1 MTLLKPDDA
10 WPLVAIMV
18 AGTSLSIWLEH
29 TYRWGAK
36 LSAPVI
42 ALLLAMGLS
51 NARVVPMEAP
61 AYDFVGTWL
70 VPIALPLLL
79 IRADVRRI
87 FRGTGRLMAAFHVAS
102 IGTVLGAL
110 LALWLLGSRIPE
122 PVPVAGIMTGS
133 YIGGMVNFMAISE
146 SLKTPGSVTST
157 LVVADNL
164 VMAAVFLALLWIAG
178 ARACRHWLGGGH
190 QPTTKADAGD
200 AENAP
205 AEPPGVRDLAAALT
219 LATGVAGAAMFGQQV
234 LTRHWPAPAA
244 DEWFTLMLRTL
255 LTNRFVLITTLS
267 LLVGTA
273 LARPLSRIRGAETIG
288 AFLLYLYLFTIGLPA
303 DLTAVV
309 TKSPLMF
316 AFCGVMAG
324 VNLGFTLAVGRLL
337 RLPLEEL
344 LLAVNATLGGPP
356 TAAAMAMSKEW
367 SRLVL
372 PALLAGIWGYVI
384 ATPIGLALVAL
395 LSR

>member
-1 MTLLKPDDA
+1 MTLIKPEDA

-18 AGTSLSIWLEH
+18 AGTSVSIWLEQ
-29 TYRWGAK
+29 TSRWGAK

-51 NARVVPMEAP
+51 NARIVPMEAP

-87 FRGTGRLMAAFHVAS
+87 FRGTGRLMLAFHVAS
-102 IGTVLGAL
+102 VGTVLGAL
-110 LALWLLGSRIPE
+110 LALWLLGPHIPE

-146 SLKTPGSVTST
+146 SLKTPGSVTSA

-178 ARACRHWLGGGH
+178 ARVFRGWLGGGH
-190 QPTTKADAGD
+190 Q
-200 AENAP
+200 AP
-205 AEPPGVRDLAAALT
+205 AANDRSATAEAPADGPGLRDLAAALT
-219 LATGVAGAAMFGQQV
+219 LATGVAGAAMASQQ
-234 LTRHWPAPAA
+234 LLSRLWPASAS
-244 DEWFTLMLRTL
+244 DEWWLAMGRTL
-255 LTNRFVLITTLS
+255 LTNRFVLITGFSLAAGTL
-267 LLVGTA
+267 
-273 LARPLSRIRGAETIG
+273 LARPLARVRGAETIG

-309 TKSPLMF
+309 TKSPLLF

-337 RLPLEEL
+337 RVPLEEL

-356 TAAAMAMSKEW
+356 TAAAMAISKEW

-384 ATPIGLALVAL
+384 ATPIGLALVSAFG
-395 LSR
+395 R